1 MKKIKFSTIVFLL
14 LICTLGLSVATE
26 VSAQNSQDSSLVEE
40 VVVTG
45 THIRRSSQQYS
56 ISPLSTIDSDDI
68 AIQGAKDITDL
79 IRNLTINTGAELN
92 VSGLNQPQT
101 AGTSQVNLRGLGL
114 GSTLVLVNG
123 RRQTLS
129 AVAKQDDGASFVDT
143 NSLVP
148 MIMID
153 RVDILKDGA
162 SATYG
167 SDAVAGVANFI
178 TYKNFEG
185 IKFNAEYQTQNGS
198 GSYDET
204 HFGVMSGRQINK
216 GNYVVA
222 LSYFDRS
229 VMEAGDRNWADG
241 TALSSLANP
250 GGFSTSGGFV
260 ADPACGTNDT
270 FERFGGLFCGM
281 DITPFFDLVP
291 EEERLNFAG
300 NMSLELSE
308 KTSMYAEFGYANNE
322 GLTRA
327 TPSYPILRQFPVA
340 AADDP
345 DNPFG
350 ENATFFGRVLGPEG
364 NPTTMPY
371 EYSTTR
377 LSFEFEHEMNNG
389 WIMDSAISY
398 SNNEADVGN
407 GDTVI
412 SRLQAALNGNG
423 GPGGDER
430 YSLFGVSSTKH
441 SKSLLDYIIQPSMQK
456 GDSSLLSGE
465 VIISGNIGSTSHG
478 DIGIAIG
485 AQFRDEKLSVDLDEF
500 LNADDFYTLPGG
512 DDFSSNRDTF
522 SIFAE
527 ASIPYAEN
535 IELQLAARYEDYGSS
550 LDSIDPKIG
559 ILWMPSEL
567 LSIRG
572 SYSTAF
578 RVASLLQ
585 SNGRLGANAVIN
597 DSINGLNGLFRT
609 INTAGNPNLDPE
621 EADVLN
627 LGLSWRPA
635 DNLEIDIDYWSFDYS
650 NIIVKESAQGLVDQ
664 ASTDFLL
671 GLTDTNA
678 LKKVIRAGSSNDV
691 FGFISQI
698 NSDFINA
705 PSLETDGID
714 LSAKWQVASSFT
726 IGIDLSNVMSYDLKT
741 NSGASIDGLGS
752 RNAGNFARP
761 VPEFRGNISA
771 DWQVNRHRLT
781 FFMRQIDDYEDD
793 LSGNKIDEQTT
804 ADLRYSYLF
813 GPEQATSLTIGGIN
827 IFDEDPPKVETF
839 IGFDVQTHDPRG
851 RMLYVSLS
859 HNF

>member
-327 TPSYPILRQFPVA
+327 TPSYPIL
-340 AADDP
+340 
-345 DNPFG
+345 
-350 ENATFFGRVLGPEG
+350 
-364 NPTTMPY
+364 
-371 EYSTTR
+371 
-377 LSFEFEHEMNNG
+377 
-389 WIMDSAISY
+389 I
-398 SNNEADVGN
+398 
-407 GDTVI
+407 
-412 SRLQAALNGNG
+412 
-423 GPGGDER
+423 
-430 YSLFGVSSTKH
+430 
-441 SKSLLDYIIQPSMQK
+441 
-456 GDSSLLSGE
+456 
-465 VIISGNIGSTSHG
+465 
-478 DIGIAIG
+478 
-485 AQFRDEKLSVDLDEF
+485 
-500 LNADDFYTLPGG
+500 
-512 DDFSSNRDTF
+512 
-522 SIFAE
+522 
-527 ASIPYAEN
+527 
-535 IELQLAARYEDYGSS
+535 
-550 LDSIDPKIG
+550 
-559 ILWMPSEL
+559 
-567 LSIRG
+567 
-572 SYSTAF
+572 
-578 RVASLLQ
+578 
-585 SNGRLGANAVIN
+585 
-597 DSINGLNGLFRT
+597 
-609 INTAGNPNLDPE
+609 
-621 EADVLN
+621 
-627 LGLSWRPA
+627 
-635 DNLEIDIDYWSFDYS
+635 
-650 NIIVKESAQGLVDQ
+650 
-664 ASTDFLL
+664 
-671 GLTDTNA
+671 
-678 LKKVIRAGSSNDV
+678 
-691 FGFISQI
+691 
-698 NSDFINA
+698 
-705 PSLETDGID
+705 
-714 LSAKWQVASSFT
+714 
-726 IGIDLSNVMSYDLKT
+726 
-741 NSGASIDGLGS
+741 
-752 RNAGNFARP
+752 
-761 VPEFRGNISA
+761 
-771 DWQVNRHRLT
+771 
-781 FFMRQIDDYEDD
+781 
-793 LSGNKIDEQTT
+793 
-804 ADLRYSYLF
+804 
-813 GPEQATSLTIGGIN
+813 
-827 IFDEDPPKVETF
+827 
-839 IGFDVQTHDPRG
+839 
-851 RMLYVSLS
+851 
-859 HNF
+859 

>member
-1 MKKIKFSTIVFLL
+1 MRKIELSTCTLL
-14 LICTLGLSVATE
+14 LLTSILGLTVGTE
-26 VSAQNSQDSSLVEE
+26 VSAQNSQDDALVEE

-56 ISPLSTIDSDDI
+56 ISPLSTIGSDDI
-68 AIQGAKDITDL
+68 AVQGAKDISDL

-153 RVDILKDGA
+153 RIDILKDGA

-178 TYKNFEG
+178 THKNFEG
-185 IKFNAEYQTQNGS
+185 FKFNAEYQTQNGS
-198 GSYDET
+198 GNYDET
-204 HFGVMSGRQINK
+204 HFQVMSGGQINN
-216 GNYVVA
+216 GHYVVA
-222 LSYFDRS
+222 LSYFDRAA
-229 VMEAGDRNWADG
+229 MEAGDKSWADG

-250 GGFSTSGGFV
+250 GGFLISGGFV
-260 ADPACGTNDT
+260 ADPACGTNNT

-300 NMSLELSE
+300 NVSLELSE
-308 KTSMYAEFGYANNE
+308 KTNMYAEFGYANNE

-340 AADDP
+340 AANDP
-345 DNPFG
+345 GNPFG

-364 NPTTMPY
+364 SPTKMPY
-371 EYSTTR
+371 EYTTTR
-377 LSFEFEHEMNNG
+377 LSFELEHEMNNG

-407 GDTVI
+407 ADTVI

-423 GPGGDER
+423 GPSGGER
-430 YSLFGVSSTKH
+430 YSLFGVSSSVH
-441 SKSLLDYIIQPSMQK
+441 SKSLLDHLLQPSMQQ

-465 VIISGNIGSTSHG
+465 VIISGNIGSTSYG

-485 AQFRDEKLSVDLDEF
+485 AQFRDEELSVDLDEI

-512 DDFSSNRDTF
+512 DDFSSSRDTY
-522 SIFAE
+522 SLFAE
-527 ASIPYAEN
+527 ASIPYSQN
-535 IELQLAARYEDYGSS
+535 IELQLAARYEDYGSN
-550 LDSIDPKIG
+550 LNSIDPKVG
-559 ILWMPSEL
+559 ILWMPSE
-567 LSIRG
+567 SISVRG

-585 SNGRLGANAVIN
+585 SNGRLGANAVIT
-597 DSINGLNGLFRT
+597 DSINGLSGLFRT

-621 EADVLN
+621 EADVFN
-627 LGLSWRPA
+627 VGLSWRPTDDFA
-635 DNLEIDIDYWSFDYS
+635 IDLDYWSFDYS

-664 ASTDFLL
+664 AAADFLA
-671 GLTDTNA
+671 GLAGTSA
-678 LKKVIRAGSSNDV
+678 LKKVIRAGSSNNT
-691 FGFISQI
+691 FGFVSQI

-714 LSAKWQVASSFT
+714 LGAKWQAAPNLTLS
-726 IGIDLSNVMSYDLKT
+726 IDLSSVMSYDIKT
-741 NSGASIDGLGS
+741 NSGASIDASGS

-771 DWQVNRHRLT
+771 DWQVNGHRLT
-781 FFMRQIDDYEDD
+781 FFVRQIDDYEDD
-793 LSGNKIDEQTT
+793 LSGNEIDALTT
-804 ADLRYSYLF
+804 ADIRYSYLF
-813 GPEQATSLTIGGIN
+813 GPEEATSLTIGGIN
-827 IFDEDPPKVETF
+827 IFDEDPPEVKTF